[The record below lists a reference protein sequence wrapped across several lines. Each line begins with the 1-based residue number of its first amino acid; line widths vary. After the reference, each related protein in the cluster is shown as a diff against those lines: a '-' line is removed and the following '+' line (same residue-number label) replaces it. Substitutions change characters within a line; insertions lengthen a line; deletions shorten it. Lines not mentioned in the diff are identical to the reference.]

1 MNLKV
6 PFKLKA
12 SLISLLMLPSLHSV
26 ANESN
31 VLVNSSSYPSSFF
44 MQYHPQ
50 NAYDMID
57 RLPGFSFDGGSND
70 RGFGG
75 NAGNVLI
82 DGSRPT
88 SKSGGLRGALIRIP
102 VDQVEKIEII
112 RGGKGSSEVAGQ
124 SIIANIIRKKDI
136 TSGTWAL
143 KARRAPDGDLR
154 PNIEAAITTQI
165 GQWDTAFDTDIGG
178 WVGYRDAVIEDKG
191 HDDHLN
197 KTADEILDEKNNW
210 VYING
215 QGAKEYITGKLTL
228 NGRIGGEK
236 WQGDITR
243 NIIHS
248 DSLTHEPDEFWL
260 LNENNTNKEFE
271 LGIDWLGNDDDWKW
285 HILGLA
291 VIKDQN
297 YENAF
302 NQENFAKNE
311 NYNSQFKQHRIKTEY
326 ILRNTY
332 GKIGTDRFKP
342 EYGFEIA
349 NNKLDTELEYSENN
363 QPQNL
368 ESANVVVEEFRG
380 EAFVTFVYSAT
391 EDLSIEGGL
400 TGEISQIEVSGDA
413 TNDQT
418 FKFLKP
424 RLAANYSF
432 NDDLQLNIQAEHNV
446 GQLNFNDFA
455 ASTDTTDDRN
465 TAGNPNLA
473 PNQYTELS
481 TKLDWGFSEKG
492 SLSVNLFYE
501 WHTDILEYIILPS
514 DNGNISH
521 GLGNAGDA
529 TFWGFETDLN
539 LPLDSF
545 IPNGLLEISYEYNRS
560 EYFDSIINQDRI
572 INDYTPEQ
580 FNIEFRQD
588 LTEHKIAWG
597 VELISH
603 FTDTYYLVDEIHTF
617 EGNNRIEAFIETTYF
632 DGLKVQLLVE
642 HLNTGEYTRSR
653 FMYEDDRSGNFEGSQ
668 IAKRKREP
676 EIKLSVWGT
685 F

>member
-1 MNLKV
+1 MNLKA
-6 PFKLKA
+6 PFKLKS
-12 SLISLLMLPSLHSV
+12 SLISLLILPSLHAI
-26 ANESN
+26 ANESEL
-31 VLVNSSSYPSSFF
+31 LVNSSSYPSSFF

-102 VDQVEKIEII
+102 VEQVEKIEII

-143 KARRAPDGDLR
+143 KARRAPDGDIR

-178 WVGYRDAVIEDKG
+178 WVGYRDAIIEDK
-191 HDDHLN
+191 DSNDKVN

-215 QGAKEYITGKLTL
+215 QGAKEFTEGKLTL

-243 NIIHS
+243 NITHS
-248 DSLTHEPDEFWL
+248 DSLTGAPDEFWL

-271 LGIDWLGNDDDWKW
+271 VGIDWLGNDEDWKW

-291 VIKDQN
+291 VVKGQN

-302 NQENFAKNE
+302 NQQDYIVNE
-311 NYNSQFKQHRIKTEY
+311 NHNSQFKQDRLKTEY
-326 ILRNTY
+326 IFRNTY
-332 GKIGTDRFKP
+332 GKIGNDKFKP

-349 NNKLDTELEYSENN
+349 NNKLDTELEYFENN
-363 QPQNL
+363 QAQNL

-380 EAFVTFVYSAT
+380 EAFITFVYSAT
-391 EDLSIEGGL
+391 DALSIEGGL
-400 TGEISQIEVSGDA
+400 TGEVSQIEVTGDA

-432 NDDLQLNIQAEHNV
+432 NADLQLNIQAEHNV

-481 TKLDWGFSEKG
+481 SKLDWGFSEKG
-492 SLSVNLFYE
+492 SLSVNIYYE
-501 WHTDILEYIILPS
+501 WHKDILEYIILPS
-514 DNGNISH
+514 DNGNVSH

-588 LTEHKIAWG
+588 LTEQKIAWG

-603 FTDTYYLVDEIHTF
+603 FTDTFYLVDEVHTF
-617 EGNNRIEAFIETTYF
+617 AGNNRIEAFVETTYF

-653 FMYEDDRSGNFEGSQ
+653 FMYEDDRSGSYKGSQ
-668 IAKRKREP
+668 IAKRNREP
-676 EIKLSVWGT
+676 EIKVSVWGT

>member
-1 MNLKV
+1 MNFKA
-6 PFKLKA
+6 PFKLKTG
-12 SLISLLMLPSLHSV
+12 LISLLFLPSLHSF
-26 ANESN
+26 ANESD
-31 VLVNSSSYPSSFF
+31 VLNNSSSYPSSFF

-57 RLPGFSFDGGSND
+57 RLPGFSFDGGSNE

-102 VDQVEKIEII
+102 VEQVEKIEII
-112 RGGKGSSEVAGQ
+112 RGGKGSSEAAGQ
-124 SIIANIIRKKDI
+124 SVIANIIRKKDI

-143 KARRAPDGDLR
+143 KARKAPDGDLR

-165 GQWDTAFDTDIGG
+165 GQWDTTFDTDIGG
-178 WVGYRDAVIEDKG
+178 WVGYRTAIVENKDNEDKITKSA
-191 HDDHLN
+191 N
-197 KTADEILDEKNNW
+197 EILDEKNNFG
-210 VYING
+210 YINA
-215 QGAKEYITGKLTL
+215 QGAKEFTTGKLTL
-228 NGRIGGEK
+228 NGRVGGEQ

-243 NIIHS
+243 DIAYS
-248 DSLTHEPDEFWL
+248 DSTTVQIDEFWL
-260 LNENNTNKEFE
+260 LNENNTNTELEF
-271 LGIDWLGNDDDWKW
+271 GIDWMGSDNDWKW

-291 VIKDQN
+291 VIKEQN

-302 NQENFAKNE
+302 HQDYFSKND
-311 NYNSQFKQHRIKTEY
+311 NYDSKFKQDRHKTEY
-326 ILRNTY
+326 IFRNTY
-332 GKIGTDRFKP
+332 GKISDSKFKP

-349 NNKLDTELEYSENN
+349 NNTLDTELEYIENG
-363 QPQNL
+363 QIQNL
-368 ESANVVVEEFRG
+368 DAANVVVEEFRG
-380 EAFVTFVYSAT
+380 EAFVTFVYAAT
-391 EDLSIEGGL
+391 DDLSIEGGL
-400 TGEISQIEVSGDA
+400 TGEVSKIEVSGDA
-413 TNDQT
+413 TNKQT

-424 RLAANYSF
+424 RLSANYSI
-432 NDDLQLNIQAEHNV
+432 NSDLQLNILAEHNV

-455 ASTDTTDDRN
+455 ASTDTTDDRS

-492 SLSVNLFYE
+492 SLSVNLYYE

-514 DNGNISH
+514 DNGNVSH
-521 GLGNAGDA
+521 ALGNAGDA
-529 TFWGFETDLN
+529 TFWGFETDIN

-588 LTEHKIAWG
+588 LTEQKLAWG

-603 FTDTYYLVDEIHTF
+603 FTDTFYLVDEIHTF

-653 FMYEDDRSGNFEGSQ
+653 FIYEDDRSGEFEGSQ
-668 IAKRKREP
+668 IERRKREP

>member
-1 MNLKV
+1 MNFKV
-6 PFKLKA
+6 PFKLKI
-12 SLISLLMLPSLHSV
+12 SLISLLILPSLHSI
-26 ANESN
+26 ANESE
-31 VLVNSSSYPSSFF
+31 VLINSSSYPSSFF

-88 SKSGGLRGALIRIP
+88 SKSGGLRAALIRIP
-102 VDQVEKIEII
+102 VDQVDKIQII

-178 WVGYRDAVIEDKG
+178 WVGYRDALIEDKDNNG
-191 HDDHLN
+191 QVN
-197 KTADEILDEKNNW
+197 KTADEVLDEKNNW
-210 VYING
+210 IYVNG
-215 QGAKEYITGKLTL
+215 QGAKEFSEGKLTL

-243 NIIHS
+243 NISHT
-248 DSLTHEPDEFWL
+248 DSLTASPDEFWL

-271 LGIDWLGNDDDWKW
+271 LGIDWLGNDEDWKW

-291 VIKDQN
+291 VVKGQN

-302 NQENFAKNE
+302 NQQDYIVNE
-311 NYNSQFKQHRIKTEY
+311 SHNSQFKQDRLKTEY
-326 ILRNTY
+326 IFRNTY
-332 GKIGTDRFKP
+332 GKIGNAKFKP

-349 NNKLDTELEYSENN
+349 NNKLDTELEYFENN

-380 EAFVTFVYSAT
+380 EAFITFVYSAT
-391 EDLSIEGGL
+391 DDLSIEGGL
-400 TGEISQIEVSGDA
+400 TGEVSQIEVTGDA

-432 NDDLQLNIQAEHNV
+432 NADLQLNIQAEHNV

-481 TKLDWGFSEKG
+481 SKLDWGFSEKG
-492 SLSVNLFYE
+492 SLSVNLYYE

-514 DNGNISH
+514 DNGNVSH

-560 EYFDSIINQDRI
+560 EYFDSIINQNRI

-603 FTDTYYLVDEIHTF
+603 FTDTFYLVDEVHTF
-617 EGNNRIEAFIETTYF
+617 EGNNRIEAFVETTYF
-632 DGLKVQLLVE
+632 EGLKVQLLVE

-653 FMYEDDRSGNFEGSQ
+653 FMYEDDRSGSFEGSQ
-668 IAKRKREP
+668 IANRKREP